1 MSPKENDSAR
11 GIEYVIQNVYNA
23 QAIIKSAFPR
33 PVDQETAHRLMARV
47 RCSHPSCWEL
57 QAKEEFNVDDFVSEV
72 RSEGLFGGSGGRPPS
87 PTPEI
92 QMEKFR
98 PAILKAP
105 SGFASLKT
113 PSPVR
118 VKVEPKPV
126 NRAIFPA
133 GDNMPLLQ
141 IEQGQE
147 QEEEEDEEEF
157 DQIDLVSNPLEHFRG
172 TGFLSGMSSSSAGS
186 SSSSS
191 SSAGQDGPV
200 IHVVGGPGSKKRHL
214 AKASTTS
221 GRLIRKPRAADDE
234 LIAF

>member
-1 MSPKENDSAR
+1 M
-11 GIEYVIQNVYNA
+11 
-23 QAIIKSAFPR
+23 
-33 PVDQETAHRLMARV
+33 
-47 RCSHPSCWEL
+47 
-57 QAKEEFNVDDFVSEV
+57 DDFVSEV

-118 VKVEPKPV
+118 VKVEPKPI

-133 GDNMPLLQ
+133 DDNKSQLR
-141 IEQGQE
+141 EE
-147 QEEEEDEEEF
+147 QEEEEEF
-157 DQIDLVSNPLEHFRG
+157 DQIDLVSNPLEHFREAG
-172 TGFLSGMSSSSAGS
+172 ILSGS
-186 SSSSS
+186 SSSSVGS
-191 SSAGQDGPV
+191 SSSSTSCSASSHDFPV
-200 IHVVGGPGSKKRHL
+200 IHAVGGPRSKKRPL
-214 AKASTTS
+214 AKTISSISSSS
-221 GRLIRKPRAADDE
+221 GRLIRKPRADDDE